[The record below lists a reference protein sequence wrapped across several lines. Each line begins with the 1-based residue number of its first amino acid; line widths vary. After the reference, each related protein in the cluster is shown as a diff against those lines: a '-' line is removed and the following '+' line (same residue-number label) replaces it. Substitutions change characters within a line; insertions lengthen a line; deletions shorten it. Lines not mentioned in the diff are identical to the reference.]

1 MLAVIIKS
9 GDTKPLLKMH
19 LKRWKVVQIIDI
31 FKTRNSLSSAYNLL
45 YEEESS
51 EEQDS
56 LTFKTVADG
65 QDLTILKLKY

>member
-19 LKRWKVVQIIDI
+19 LKRLKVVQIIDI

-56 LTFKTVADG
+56 LAFKTVADG
-65 QDLTILKLKY
+65 QDLTILKL